1 MLTQLVASVRIPVS
15 ASTLLICWPREA
27 AQVSVCLPCKI
38 EVCWE
43 RSGMGPKLHCPEEM
57 AEVSVPLRSL
67 DLIDGKSAQLHHAVL
82 SPMGANCDRA
92 L

>member
-1 MLTQLVASVRIPVS
+1 
-15 ASTLLICWPREA
+15 
-27 AQVSVCLPCKI
+27 
-38 EVCWE
+38 
-43 RSGMGPKLHCPEEM
+43 MGPKLHCPEEM

-67 DLIDGKSAQLHHAVL
+67 DLIGGKSAQLHHAVL